1 MKVLLAVEDPF
12 PGVEPVQMGAQDGED
27 FQQYRI
33 LIHGLRQGLRFVG
46 IEGQA
51 GVVDVRPGD
60 AGESCVGHFKPLNG
74 IKRIG

>member
-1 MKVLLAVEDPF
+1 MFAAAEDPF

-27 FQQYRI
+27 FFQYRI
-33 LIHGLRQGLRFVG
+33 LIHGLRQGIRFVG

-60 AGESCVGHFKPLNG
+60 TGESCVGHFKPLNG
-74 IKRIG
+74 IKPIG